1 MGQVNTPS
9 QAFETIEP
17 PNADKALEW
26 ITALAADAIPYRL
39 LKVGE
44 EWQIQVPLHFGEKA
58 RGTIHDYEE
67 VNIGWPPQPQRWVES
82 KALAHPLWSGLWGAA
97 FIIMVFFC
105 FGAYDGNNP
114 HLRSGASDSV
124 AIKEGQW
131 WRPVTALTLHSG
143 FEHLAGNAVFLTI
156 LGGVV
161 CRNLGVGLGWTL
173 IVLSGIAGN
182 TLVAFASRDNPH
194 LSVGASTACF
204 GALGIA
210 AMFQALENYRHFGG
224 WKSVWSRAWI
234 PLCGGMALLG
244 FAGTHPGSDIAAH
257 AAGFFCG
264 LLVVLPFSIP
274 RPRQCSEWV
283 EAALKVGTVV
293 LIMFAWRAAIQVAQQ

>member
-1 MGQVNTPS
+1 M
-9 QAFETIEP
+9 QAFETIQP

-39 LKVGE
+39 VKAGE
-44 EWQIQVPLHFGEKA
+44 DWQIQVPPHFGEKA
-58 RGTIHDYEE
+58 RETIQEYED
-67 VNIGWPPQPQRWVES
+67 VNVGWPPQQTRWAES
-82 KALAHPLWSGLWGAA
+82 TSLAHPLWSGLWGAA

-105 FGAYDGNNP
+105 FGEYDGNNS
-114 HLRSGASDSV
+114 HLRAGASDSV

-131 WRPVTALTLHSG
+131 WRPITALTLHAG
-143 FEHLAGNAVFLTI
+143 FDHLAGNAVFLTI

-161 CRNLGVGLGWTL
+161 CRNLGIGLGWAL

-182 TLVAFASRDNPH
+182 TLVAFASRDAPH
-194 LSVGASTACF
+194 VAVGASTACF

-210 AMFQALENYRHFGG
+210 AMYQALENFRQFGG

-234 PLCGGMALLG
+234 PLCGGIALLG
-244 FAGTHPGSDIAAH
+244 FSGTHPGSDIAAH
-257 AAGFFCG
+257 AAGFLCG
-264 LLVVLPFSIP
+264 LLVVLPFAIP
-274 RPRQCSEWV
+274 RPRPCSEWG

-293 LIMFAWRAAIQVAQQ
+293 LIMFAWRAAIQFAQQT